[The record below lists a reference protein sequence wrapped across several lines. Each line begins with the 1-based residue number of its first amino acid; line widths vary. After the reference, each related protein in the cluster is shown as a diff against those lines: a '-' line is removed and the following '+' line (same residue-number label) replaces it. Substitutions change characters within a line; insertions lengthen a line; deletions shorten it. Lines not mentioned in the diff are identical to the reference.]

1 VYNYSQQVYWASE
14 LTAGGASG
22 PSYISKI
29 RFNPGATI
37 QPSTNWQNWQLFL
50 GNTTA
55 DGFATTSSWITGL
68 TQVFS
73 GTIATPVANTWLEFT
88 LPTPFY
94 WDGTSNLVVGT
105 YENSPG
111 YYCTQNWLSY
121 SATAPV
127 SGTRGILFYSD
138 PTDPFSTPSLPTAN
152 VSQNTLAQIQFEMT
166 PAVAC
171 SGTPNAG
178 TAVAPALMQ
187 CPNTAFPLSLSGST
201 AASGLTV
208 QWQESLGGGIWSDI
222 TGATTKNYTVLSG
235 ASATTYYRAILTCTN
250 SSLADT
256 STEDTVTVAPL
267 FPGGTYT
274 INSALPTGGTNYQT
288 FTDAVAAMQC
298 GIAGPVV
305 FNVSA
310 GTYNEKITLPATIN
324 ATSTNTVTFNGNG
337 ATLVDSNAAG
347 GTNYATLR
355 LDGADYITF
364 KNLNIKANGLTYGF
378 AVHLSN
384 GADWNTFDSCTMSAK
399 IASTSSLT
407 GGVIMSG
414 SPISATTAGAN
425 GSNNVFSNSTIS
437 GGYYATSIYGD
448 AVAGNQNN
456 DMINCIVKDFYFYG
470 IYYTQNTGA
479 LVSQNIV
486 ERPTR
491 TSLSSFYGIYAGT
504 GCTDMTI
511 ERNRV
516 RNQFGGNPTYAGT
529 SYNIYVNSTAA
540 AVGTENR
547 VYNNLISNFN
557 GNSSAYGIYLPS
569 ATNIQVYNNTVSIDN
584 TAATAGTIYGL
595 YSTGTTNVDVK
606 NNILS
611 VTQGGTGTK
620 YCIYFSSNTGKT
632 SNYNNLYMGSTGGT
646 ANRIGY
652 AGTAQTTFANW
663 QAVNSNAYD
672 QNGVSMDPMFVA
684 PLSGNYTPGNAAFN
698 DMGTPLAAITT
709 DITGAARNAT
719 TPDIGAYEFS
729 VAGCTGTPTAGIAYG
744 PSGGACPSAPF
755 TLNDSAFTVGSGITF
770 QWEETPT
777 GLGLWSPITNAT
789 MASYTV
795 TGGITAAMDYRL
807 IVTCTNSSQMDTSN
821 VITVNVNSFMQCYCA
836 STATSVADEDIHNV
850 TIGTLNNS
858 STCSTVAPGPGS
870 VAAMYSNYT
879 TLPATNLY
887 LGQLQPFSLIVG
899 YCGSFAYSNVAGI
912 YIDYNHNGLFTDP
925 GENVFTS
932 TYAAGVIPGGRLIS
946 GNFTVPLTADTGNTV
961 MRIVASESSTVS
973 PCGTYSWG
981 ETEDYLVNIIMPVG
995 CTGTPNAGVAYGP
1008 SMICSGVSFNLNDTA
1023 STVASGITY
1032 QWEESPAGMGVWS
1045 PITNATNTTHTL
1057 TAGITA
1063 ATDYRLVVTCT
1074 NSFLMDTS
1082 NVFTVTLDSF
1092 YKCYCSPLT
1101 GVTLHSCCG
1110 NYITNVGIT
1119 TTTLNNSSTT
1129 TGPGYYTQYLPNVPS
1144 QTGTLTQ
1151 GVPYTF
1157 NTTLAYSGYGAD
1169 AWVDLN
1175 RNGLYESTEYFP
1187 FSGTSGSSLT
1197 LSQTLIIPYT
1207 SDTGLTGL
1215 RVRMYYPPAYGAA
1228 NACQNYGSGYE
1239 TEDYVVNLMAA
1250 PACSGTPNA
1259 GVAYGP
1265 AATCPG
1271 TPLTLMDSAATV
1283 GMGITMQWEE
1293 SPSGMGVWTPITN
1306 ATTPNYTI
1314 TGGITA
1320 ATDYRLVVTCTNS
1333 SQMDTSNVFTVTINS
1348 FLNCYCSSSAQYT
1361 GDEELFNMT
1370 ISTLNNT
1377 TTCASVGPGPGSVQS
1392 MYSNYTTLP
1401 ATPLSLGVTH
1411 PFSLTVGYCGSF
1423 AYSNVAAIY
1432 IDYNHNGLFT
1442 DLGENVYIST
1452 YGAGTVAAGR
1462 VLTGNITVPLTA
1474 DTGITRMRVIAVEG
1488 SLVNPC
1494 GTYGWGETEDYYV
1507 NISAP
1512 VTCSGTPNAG
1522 VAYGPSSTCANTAF
1536 TLTDTASTLGMG
1548 ITYQWEDSSSLGTW
1562 TPITNATNTS
1572 YTVASGISV
1581 ATSYRLVVTCTNSS
1595 QMDTSNVVSLSILP
1609 AAQCYC
1615 LPGVTNAGASDDI
1628 TNVTFAG
1635 INNTT
1640 SYASA
1645 PGVNGYND
1653 YTALTPAQ
1661 VNRGN
1666 TSDTLSMS
1674 INYGGT
1680 EHGAV
1685 WADWDQNGVFDT
1697 SEFTYMGSGNASP
1710 IQLKQAIPVPLTAA
1724 IGITRMRVRSKYSA
1738 AHANTDACAG
1748 YTYGETEDYSV
1759 NVGYPLSIALK
1770 DISAINMGA
1779 KNRVDWNT
1787 ESEMQGDVFELQR
1800 SLDGR
1805 VFETIY
1811 VTPAKGAASRYSYV
1825 DNSPFQGVNYYRLN
1839 MKQSNGSNAY
1849 SKTVTA
1855 TVTDKVFAMQAYP
1868 NPVSHVL
1875 TVAISGAQADD
1886 AMVQITDLTGKVLRS
1901 VAMHSATATIDM
1913 SGIAS
1918 GVYLVKYV
1926 DANRT
1931 QTIRVTKQ

>member
-1 VYNYSQQVYWASE
+1 MTTKLLRNIGSALLLLALTIVGNKSSAQSTVQIGSGTSTNSFFPLYTCYVYNYSQQVYWASE

-111 YYCTQNWLSY
+111 YYCTQDWLSY

-138 PTDPFSTPSLPTAN
+138 PTDPFATPSLPTAN

-337 ATLVDSNAAG
+337 ATLVDSNATG

-399 IASTSSLT
+399 IAATSSFT

-414 SPISATTAGAN
+414 SATSATSTGAN

-437 GGYYATSIYGD
+437 GGYYAMQFYGNT
-448 AVAGNQNN
+448 VAGNQNN
-456 DMINCIVKDFYFYG
+456 DVINCVVQDFYFYG
-470 IYYTQNTGA
+470 IYYYQNTGA

-516 RNQFGGNPTYAGT
+516 RNQFGGNPTYSGT

-540 AVGTENR
+540 GVGTENR
-547 VYNNLISNFN
+547 VYNNLVSNFN
-557 GNSSAYGIYLPS
+557 GNSSAYGIYMPS
-569 ATNIQVYNNTVSIDN
+569 ATNVQVYNNTVSIDN
-584 TAATAGTIYGL
+584 AAATSSSTIYGL

-606 NNILS
+606 NNIIS

-620 YCIYFSSNTGKT
+620 YCIYFSTTTGKT

-652 AGTAQTTFANW
+652 AGSAQNTFANW

-672 QNGVSMDPMFVA
+672 QQGVSMDPMFVA

-729 VAGCTGTPTAGIAYG
+729 VAGCTGTPTAGIAYVDTLVCAG
-744 PSGGACPSAPF
+744 TPF
-755 TLNDSAFTVGSGITF
+755 TLFDTGFTVGAGITF
-770 QWEETPT
+770 
-777 GLGLWSPITNAT
+777 
-789 MASYTV
+789 
-795 TGGITAAMDYRL
+795 
-807 IVTCTNSSQMDTSN
+807 
-821 VITVNVNSFMQCYCA
+821 
-836 STATSVADEDIHNV
+836 
-850 TIGTLNNS
+850 
-858 STCSTVAPGPGS
+858 
-870 VAAMYSNYT
+870 
-879 TLPATNLY
+879 
-887 LGQLQPFSLIVG
+887 
-899 YCGSFAYSNVAGI
+899 
-912 YIDYNHNGLFTDP
+912 
-925 GENVFTS
+925 
-932 TYAAGVIPGGRLIS
+932 
-946 GNFTVPLTADTGNTV
+946 
-961 MRIVASESSTVS
+961 
-973 PCGTYSWG
+973 
-981 ETEDYLVNIIMPVG
+981 
-995 CTGTPNAGVAYGP
+995 
-1008 SMICSGVSFNLNDTA
+1008 
-1023 STVASGITY
+1023 
-1032 QWEESPAGMGVWS
+1032 QWEESPAGMGLWL
-1045 PITNATNTTHTL
+1045 PITAGTNASYNVS
-1057 TAGITA
+1057 AGITA

-1082 NVFTVTLDSF
+1082 NVITVALDSF

-1101 GVTLHSCCG
+1101 GVTLHTCCG

-1119 TTTLNNSSTT
+1119 TTTLNNSSTVA
-1129 TGPGYYTQYLPNVPS
+1129 GAGYYTQYLPNVPS

-1615 LPGVTNAGASDDI
+1615 IPGATNAGASDDI

-1640 SYASA
+1640 SYASS
-1645 PGVNGYND
+1645 PGVNGYNN

-1697 SEFTYMGSGNASP
+1697 YEFTYMGSGNAAP

-1724 IGITRMRVRSKYSA
+1724 IGITRIRVRSQYSSAHTA
-1738 AHANTDACAG
+1738 ADACIG

-1800 SLDGR
+1800 SLDGK

-1901 VAMHSATATIDM
+1901 VAMPSATATIDM